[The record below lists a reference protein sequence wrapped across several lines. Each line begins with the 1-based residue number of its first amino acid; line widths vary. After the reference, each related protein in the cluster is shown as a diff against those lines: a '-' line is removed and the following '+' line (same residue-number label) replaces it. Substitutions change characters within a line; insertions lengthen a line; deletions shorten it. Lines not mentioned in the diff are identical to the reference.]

1 MPHVSPQL
9 RDVGIFVWNQQDTCG
24 DSRLRLSAEAKR
36 GGFFICLYEPHL
48 QQCSPMQISYELSV
62 DDFTQAYG
70 VHRNG
75 RAVTKWVRRG
85 FILLVVLLTLLGLLM
100 VVSRNTPGSG
110 AIGRNLLLLAAFES
124 ACIWLWPW
132 WFIRRQF
139 LKQPG
144 AHGPR
149 TVTLDEGGVRWKW
162 TGGASEIDW
171 KNYIRY
177 VEGKNL
183 ILFYTSP
190 AAFGILPKRG
200 LSAEQLSDLRGLLK
214 QYIPIR

>member
-1 MPHVSPQL
+1 MWGQPALVCPADRKRCVQL
-9 RDVGIFVWNQQDTCG
+9 SLEWAFSFEQISLVLKKCPT
-24 DSRLRLSAEAKR
+24 
-36 GGFFICLYEPHL
+36 
-48 QQCSPMQISYELSV
+48 MQISYELTV
-62 DDFTQAYG
+62 DDFTQAYA

-75 RAVTKWVRRG
+75 RVVTRWVRRG
-85 FILLVVLLTLLGLLM
+85 FILLTVLLVLVGILM
-100 VVSRNTPGSG
+100 LAFRATPGS
-110 AIGRNLLLLAAFES
+110 AATGRNLLFLAGLWS

-132 WFIRRQF
+132 WFMRRQF

-149 TVTLDEGGVRWKW
+149 TVTLDEAGVRWKW
-162 TGGASEIDW
+162 SGGASEIDW

-190 AAFGILPKRG
+190 AAFGILPKRS
-200 LSAEQLSDLRGLLK
+200 LSHEQLNDLRGMLK
-214 QYIPIR
+214 QFIPIR